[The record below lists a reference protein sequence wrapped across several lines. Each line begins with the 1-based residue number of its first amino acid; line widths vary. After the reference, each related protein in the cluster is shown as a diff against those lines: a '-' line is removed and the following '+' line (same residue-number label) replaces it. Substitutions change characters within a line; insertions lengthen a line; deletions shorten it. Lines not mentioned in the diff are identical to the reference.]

1 MTKIDLYIDFFCGFR
16 NNYAMKQET
25 LAILEELRR
34 YNDKELFFKRYY
46 ELRNDQTALKAH
58 LKSISREC
66 LKNWKYDIEAL
77 PADPKGMN
85 RLFLASGRSFIKTRK
100 LIFPKRFLDRNVF
113 LKKHDRY
120 NPVFV
125 HCHEFFEIFYCL
137 SGGCIS
143 TIDGERIS
151 FHEGSLCF
159 IPPLTYHTM
168 EVFDDS
174 IIIIF
179 VIRKS
184 NFDVFGFDLLT
195 ADNLLG
201 RFFTEGLYS
210 VKSGQYIIITI
221 DRDNELLDMIF
232 DMLVEQTTDD
242 PFTSRIMENRIKI
255 FLFLALRRYG
265 SKAVVGPNGQ
275 GMVKNKRVD
284 MIMYINENF
293 RTLSLVKLARHF
305 NLEPTYC
312 SRLIK
317 AVTGKTYKEIVRDNQ
332 MRFAKQLLQNSDMRI
347 YEISYSLGFGS
358 QENFIRTFKKT
369 CGKSPTAYRQQYR
382 QL

>member
-1 MTKIDLYIDFFCGFR
+1 
-16 NNYAMKQET
+16 MKQEA
-25 LAILEELRR
+25 LAILEELGR
-34 YNDKELFFKRYY
+34 YNDKELFFRRCY
-46 ELRNDQTALKAH
+46 ELRNDRTALKVH
-58 LKSISREC
+58 LKSISRAC
-66 LKNWKYDIEAL
+66 LRNWKYDIESIVL
-77 PADPKGMN
+77 PVKANGMN
-85 RLFLASGRSFIKTRK
+85 QLFPASDRSSIKTRK
-100 LIFPKRFLDRNVF
+100 LLFPKRFLDRNVF
-113 LKKHDRY
+113 LRKHDRY

-137 SGGCIS
+137 SGGCVS
-143 TIDGERIS
+143 TIGGERIS

-174 IIIIF
+174 IVITV

-210 VKSGQYIIITI
+210 AKSGQCIIIAT
-221 DRDNELLDMIF
+221 DKDNELRDMIF
-232 DMLVEQTTDD
+232 DMLVEQKTDD
-242 PFTSRIMENRIKI
+242 PFTSRIMENQIKI

-265 SKAVVGPNGQ
+265 DKAAVEINGQ
-275 GMVKNKRVD
+275 SAVKNKHMD

-293 RTLSLVKLARHF
+293 RTLSLVRLARHF
-305 NLEPTYC
+305 NLETSYC

-332 MRFAKQLLQNSDMRI
+332 MRFAKHLLQNSDMRI

-382 QL
+382 HN